1 VDKKNIRL
9 KKGGND
15 MMNKKYKPLDLSKLA
30 AKKSTIVSSEESLK
44 DISPINWSK
53 DVLSGKKKI
62 RMDLSK

>member
-1 VDKKNIRL
+1 
-9 KKGGND
+9 

-53 DVLSGKKKI
+53 ECFIWKEKN
-62 RMDLSK
+62 